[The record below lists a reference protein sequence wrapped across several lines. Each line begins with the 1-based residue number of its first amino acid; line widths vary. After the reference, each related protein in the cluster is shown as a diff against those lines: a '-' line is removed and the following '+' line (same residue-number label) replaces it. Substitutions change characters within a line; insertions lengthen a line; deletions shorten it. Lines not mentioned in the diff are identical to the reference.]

1 MCLSRIYLREGNENS
16 LLVEEAISVIDNDG
30 VINIYSVFGENK
42 TVKGCF
48 IKEVNLSDNYTVLI
62 RKKQEDE

>member
-1 MCLSRIYLREGNENS
+1 M
-16 LLVEEAISVIDNDG
+16 IDNDG

-42 TVKGCF
+42 TVRGCF

-62 RKKQEDE
+62 RKKQADE